1 MSRPLK
7 HLARFSDATLGAFA
21 FVPSSETL
29 DHLIR
34 YLSTWSGTD
43 KLFTLIEYT
52 LKLVAPVLVARA
64 KLQHRVGVRKE
75 ATSSVATS
83 LARFASIIG
92 DFKMLGRFLG
102 LLPIVQWMI
111 SMERSP
117 PPTRVLLT
125 IERLQ
130 GWSMLA
136 YYPLE
141 HLYYLRA
148 HDLIPAAVPS
158 LMSLVRRSSKR
169 VQLNTNTLGMWS
181 CRAWAVYVILQFAH
195 LIQDRKLLLMSEKN
209 LRKSKGVASEDK
221 EDLRKRWGAFW
232 NEVVANSANLPLAI
246 HWSLEKGLFTN
257 DIWPTI
263 FGFIN
268 GVATFRSGWKA
279 TALPASK
286 TSSTTAVAGSSVSEK
301 AETDSQVV
309 SVVLADAD

>member
-1 MSRPLK
+1 MSHPVK
-7 HLARFSDATLGAFA
+7 GLARFSDATLGAFA

-34 YLSTWSGTD
+34 YLSTWNGTD

-52 LKLVAPVLVARA
+52 LKLVAPVLIARA
-64 KLQHRVGVRKE
+64 KIQHRVGVRKE
-75 ATSSVATS
+75 VTSSIATS
-83 LARFASIIG
+83 LTSFASLIS

-111 SMERSP
+111 TMERSP
-117 PPTRVLLT
+117 PPTRVLLI

-141 HLYYLRA
+141 HLFYLRA

-158 LMSLVRRSSKR
+158 LVSLVGPSSKR
-169 VQLNTNTLGMWS
+169 VQLNPNTLAMWS

-195 LIQDRKLLLMSEKN
+195 LMQDRKLLLMREKN
-209 LRKSKGVASEDK
+209 LKKCKGVASEDK

-232 NEVVANSANLPLAI
+232 NEVVVNSTNLPLAI
-246 HWSLEKGLFTN
+246 HWSLEKGMFTN
-257 DIWPTI
+257 NIWPTI

-279 TALPASK
+279 TALHASK
-286 TSSTTAVAGSSVSEK
+286 TSSASIATAGSLGGE
-301 AETDSQVV
+301 
-309 SVVLADAD
+309 